1 MNWLIFLSLSYHEH
15 IFEAKMEAEV
25 RLLEVNC
32 TYFVA
37 KMEAEVRRLEVNC
50 TYFVA
55 KIKFNSLIILKFI

>member
-1 MNWLIFLSLSYHEH
+1 MADVLCLSYHEH

-37 KMEAEVRRLEVNC
+37 K
-50 TYFVA
+50 
-55 KIKFNSLIILKFI
+55 IKFNKSDNLDNLEA

>member
-1 MNWLIFLSLSYHEH
+1 MSWLIFLCLSYHEH

-37 KMEAEVRRLEVNC
+37 K
-50 TYFVA
+50 
-55 KIKFNSLIILKFI
+55 IKYNSLRILKFI

>member
-1 MNWLIFLSLSYHEH
+1 MGFKHQIELIMSWLIFLCLSYHEH

-37 KMEAEVRRLEVNC
+37 K
-50 TYFVA
+50 
-55 KIKFNSLIILKFI
+55 IKFNSLRILKFI